1 MQGEENQLDNAI
13 ARVALECSRAEN
25 TIQLLTDSLLA
36 AHDEEQRRIAR
47 SLHDELNQE
56 LAMLSVDLGLL
67 LRLVPRVAPAQIES
81 IFTLHQSAEAY
92 STDLGERVY
101 RRHPAGV
108 EDLGLI
114 AVLRSHCTEFS
125 LRENIAVVFTA
136 NQKLDLTPHLAI
148 FLYRIVEES
157 LRNVAKHARATEV
170 CVRISKEPEGIRASI
185 VDNGC
190 GFKSE
195 EAWGKKGLGLVRM
208 RERAQ
213 AVDGQLI
220 VRSTPGMHTRIE
232 VYAPVKWDDP
242 N

>member
-1 MQGEENQLDNAI
+1 
-13 ARVALECSRAEN
+13 
-25 TIQLLTDSLLA
+25 
-36 AHDEEQRRIAR
+36 
-47 SLHDELNQE
+47 
-56 LAMLSVDLGLL
+56 
-67 LRLVPRVAPAQIES
+67 
-81 IFTLHQSAEAY
+81 
-92 STDLGERVY
+92 
-101 RRHPAGV
+101 
-108 EDLGLI
+108 LI

-125 LRENIAVVFTA
+125 LRENIAIVFTA
-136 NQKLDLTPHLAI
+136 SPKLDLPPHIAI

-157 LRNVAKHARATEV
+157 LRNVAKHSRASEV
-170 CVRISKEPEGIRASI
+170 CVRISKESEGIRASI

-195 EAWGKKGLGLVRM
+195 EAWGSKGLGLVRM

-213 AVDGQLI
+213 AVGGQLI